1 MSGESAVTDA
11 AGEMTSPALR
21 TPHNVEHGAGI
32 PYRTSYSYVAPDITR
47 LQAEY
52 ERDWHVRHNQLLMI
66 QDQYMPRG
74 RTY

>member
-1 MSGESAVTDA
+1 MKSTESR
-11 AGEMTSPALR
+11 ESEKPI
-21 TPHNVEHGAGI
+21 GAPGNGHEPDGPRS
-32 PYRTSYSYVAPDITR
+32 PYRTNYDFVTPDVMR
-47 LQAEY
+47 LMAEY